1 MSNERLKTLLINSL
15 IFLDTEFLSTIIDPD
30 DSDQVI
36 KFLKD
41 EIGFNDNEIEELD
54 IVNILISE
62 SNEMQT
68 EQTLVCPVRC
78 IKEDKQ

>member
-15 IFLDTEFLSTIIDPD
+15 IFLDTEFLSSIIDSD

-41 EIGFNDNEIEELD
+41 EIGFNDDEIEELD
-54 IVNILISE
+54 IVNIIISE